1 MHEKYKIK
9 RLTNTI
15 WKIRDSYLVGRKNRN
30 IFKFSISKGGKPN
43 RGLLPQT
50 RRICPEKDIEKNN
63 HFENIFVSDAEE
75 KSVENNKGNGN
86 NFIAYSVAPET
97 EEGEN

>member
-1 MHEKYKIK
+1 M
-9 RLTNTI
+9 
-15 WKIRDSYLVGRKNRN
+15 
-30 IFKFSISKGGKPN
+30 
-43 RGLLPQT
+43 PQT

-63 HFENIFVSDAEE
+63 HFETIFVSDAEE

-97 EEGEN
+97 EEEENWEKTEDYTCSAFSKTIAID